1 MKWKLLPGV
10 SALISA
16 LVLILLNLFHIR
28 IPLGLWPFL
37 IFLVLAPLL
46 MIPLTPLNKKLLAWR
61 KQRGRDIEEEEQFE
75 IDGTDFISLRRQP
88 TGAMTREQKYTNYF
102 KLQRNRTAN

>member
-1 MKWKLLPGV
+1 MRWKLLPGV
-10 SALISA
+10 SALISV

-28 IPLGLWPFL
+28 TPLGLSPFL

-61 KQRGRDIEEEEQFE
+61 KQRGRDIEEEEHFE

-88 TGAMTREQKYTNYF
+88 IGTMTREQKYTNYF
-102 KLQRNRTAN
+102 KL